1 MKTVVSFSSSPSPDF
16 SLAVK
21 AEGGPWL
28 IVPLYETPPA
38 PGSLALETSLCV
50 SDRGR
55 FAIALASAHPLQ
67 STTQVTTYINGEAF
81 GSSALQ
87 SQPTRQGA
95 LLLYALSFGE
105 GGDQPFRLTFGFASV
120 GLTIQFTDETFV
132 ELTTMEIPCSCSD
145 MPQRNTVANML
156 TELSGSDGQEALAWM
171 LGKGQG
177 GARASALRDGGEAE
191 DRSRSIRAF
200 ISLAERSLATLDKNL
215 SFFRS
220 RPLSRTLPFERKVP
234 AEKVRKV
241 GRAEVE
247 WLALNPDSLVE
258 VASGQGLS
266 VNGKNY
272 VPSNVRTSLPRRSLD
287 NMENRTTLS
296 FVNHIVEAL
305 EDAADVL
312 TGELRRMREVR
323 LALANLEEVDGLL
336 PSLVVADVCL
346 ELEEPL
352 VGRIQGLGKRAKRML
367 RLYRDALGELPLGR
381 YRLPRRSKAFQ
392 EIPHYA
398 ALWTAMAEWE
408 SFGEFP
414 LSRETLLLST
424 YKMDKLYEY
433 YALYG
438 LLKWLQDAGFSPDQ
452 ESNEAALGSVNYTLV
467 DRYFR
472 NETQVVN
479 RYVLRRGPERV
490 ALYYQPVIYGDERAE
505 GGIDLHRATATSW
518 FAPYRQDGYW
528 TPDFLILIDNG
539 KKKRRFV
546 LDAKFRT
553 FSSLNAGY
561 KNGKRADDGLNEFQK
576 CLAKYRYGIMSEE
589 GTQVDGVWLLC
600 GRASL
605 AKATRTQSSSWM
617 AGVGRQLNDGIASL
631 APGAN
636 ALNELYANMG
646 VSKRGASELVDAQ
659 PLKEAKHASEDSA
672 GMNGETRIATTK
684 IAKINPEDRSA
695 QTPPITPLKT
705 TDAYV
710 KPKEPVISAKNPD
723 ELPET
728 PAKPDKVA
736 KQQRKPRTIEAA
748 ILEDI
753 LVVWR
758 SLPEQQRKKCA
769 LFSQRELGLSHQ
781 FVKTQ
786 KPTGREMRF
795 YTEEPIEIDGSSCYI
810 FTDWKPMYRARLAK
824 AANLARKRTGK

>member
-1 MKTVVSFSSSPSPDF
+1 MAHSPP
-16 SLAVK
+16 LRGTPRA
-21 AEGGPWL
+21 G
-28 IVPLYETPPA
+28 VPRAGDVPVRKRQ
-38 PGSLALETSLCV
+38 GQV
-50 SDRGR
+50 R
-55 FAIALASAHPLQ
+55 IALASARPLQ
-67 STTQVTTYINGEAF
+67 PATQVATFINGEAF
-81 GSSALQ
+81 GDSPLQ
-87 SQPTRQGA
+87 SQPTNQGA
-95 LLLYALSFGE
+95 LLLYELSFGE
-105 GGDQPFRLTFGFASV
+105 GGNQPFRLTFGFASV
-120 GLTIQFTDETFV
+120 GLAIRFADDTLV

-156 TELSGSDGQEALAWM
+156 TELSGSDGQEALDWM

-247 WLALNPDSLVE
+247 WLALNPDGLVE

-266 VNGKNY
+266 INGKNY
-272 VPSNVRTSLPRRSLD
+272 VPSNVRTSLPRRSLE
-287 NMENRTTLS
+287 NMENRATLS
-296 FVNHIVEAL
+296 FVSHVVEAL
-305 EDAADVL
+305 EDAADIL
-312 TGELRRMREVR
+312 TGELHRMREVR
-323 LALANLEEVDGLL
+323 SVLANLEEVDGLL

-367 RLYRDALGELPLGR
+367 RLYRDALGELPLDS

-398 ALWTAMAEWE
+398 AIWTAMAEWE

-452 ESNEAALGSVNYTLV
+452 ESSEPALESVGYALN

-479 RYVLRRGPERV
+479 RYILRRGPERV
-490 ALYYQPVIYGDERAE
+490 ALYYQPVVYGDERAE
-505 GGIDLHRATATSW
+505 GGIDLHRTTATSW
-518 FAPYRQDGYW
+518 FAPYRHDGYW
-528 TPDFLILIDNG
+528 TPDFLILIDDGG
-539 KKKRRFV
+539 KRRRFV

-589 GTQVDGVWLLC
+589 GSQVDGVWLLC
-600 GRASL
+600 GRASC
-605 AKATRTQSSSWM
+605 AKATRAQSSSWL
-617 AGVGRQLNDGIASL
+617 ASVGRQLNDGIASL

-636 ALNELYANMG
+636 ALNGLYASMG
-646 VSKRGASELVDAQ
+646 VSKRGTSGLVDI
-659 PLKEAKHASEDSA
+659 PPVKEVELAAEDSA
-672 GMNGETRIATTK
+672 GANANTKVAAAKKVEIEPEVQPTQPSSITTPK
-684 IAKINPEDRSA
+684 I
-695 QTPPITPLKT
+695 
-705 TDAYV
+705 TDANVETAEPAASTKTPEKLPDTPV
-710 KPKEPVISAKNPD
+710 KPE
-723 ELPET
+723 
-728 PAKPDKVA
+728 KVA
-736 KQQRKPRTIEAA
+736 KQQRKPRTVEAA

-753 LVVWR
+753 LVAWR
-758 SLPEQQRKKCA
+758 SLPEQQRKNCA
-769 LFSQRELGLSHQ
+769 LYSQRELGLSHQ

-795 YTEEPIEIDGSSCYI
+795 YTEEPIEIDGTPCYI
-810 FTDWKPMYRARLAK
+810 FTDWKPMYRARLSK
-824 AANLARKRTGK
+824 AANLARKRMGK